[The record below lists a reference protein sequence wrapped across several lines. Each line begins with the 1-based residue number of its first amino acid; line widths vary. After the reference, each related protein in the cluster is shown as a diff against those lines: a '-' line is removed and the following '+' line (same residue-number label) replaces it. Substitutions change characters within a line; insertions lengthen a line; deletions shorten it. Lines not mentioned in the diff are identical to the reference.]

1 MNDLQT
7 FQHGEEGTHS
17 VCNKHN
23 IGGQS
28 VCCECSGKTDCSE
41 VFNAKSM
48 EGYLSERYCDSR
60 QWFFL
65 TQVRSS
71 TGSANRVADAMA
83 FNMYGSTGYEILG
96 FEIKVSRSDFLSEL
110 KDMSKS
116 DEIMSY
122 CDKWFLVV
130 PDASIVKEGELPK
143 NWGLLVLKDG
153 KLAQKVRAITTRKEP
168 MPDYFIAS
176 ILRRSGDE
184 VDRIRGQYIRRE
196 DIAGEIEAA
205 RKKGY
210 EDARGYNGK
219 QTEESLKRLRE
230 YVQEFEKAS
239 GIKLEEWRGKEDAKS
254 VGMYVKVA
262 LSLDEDSLNYQVR
275 SIESAIGTL
284 QGGIAEITKVKK
296 ALRAETI

>member
-1 MNDLQT
+1 MT
-7 FQHGEEGTHS
+7 EEKKIT
-17 VCNKHN
+17 
-23 IGGQS
+23 
-28 VCCECSGKTDCSE
+28 
-41 VFNAKSM
+41 AKDM
-48 EGYLSERYCDSR
+48 ENHLAERYCDSR
-60 QWFFL
+60 QWVFL

-71 TGSANRVADAMA
+71 TGGASRVADAMA

-110 KDMSKS
+110 KQMSKS

-122 CDKWFLVV
+122 CDKWYLVV
-130 PDASIVKEGELPK
+130 PDAAMVKEGELPK
-143 NWGLLVLKDG
+143 NWGLLVLGKDG
-153 KLAQKVRAITTRKEP
+153 KLTQKVRAIATKKEP

-176 ILRRSGDE
+176 ILRRGGDE
-184 VDRIRGQYIRRE
+184 VERIRSQYIKRE

-205 RKKGY
+205 RKRGY

-239 GIKLEEWRGKEDAKS
+239 GISLEEWRGKEYAKS

-262 LSLDEDSLNYQVR
+262 LALDERSLDYQVR
-275 SIESAIGTL
+275 NIEGAIKTL
-284 QGGIAEITKVKK
+284 QGGITEITKVKK
-296 ALRAETI
+296 ALRNETPVL